1 MLGKV
6 IWFGKYRGRAWSE
19 VAIEDPRYLDWVVV
33 TLDGDAREQ
42 AMLALEK
49 AATVLLAA
57 AAKAESDT
65 PLTI

>member
-1 MLGKV
+1 MPSKV
-6 IWFGKYRGRAWSE
+6 IWFGKYRGRTWAE
-19 VAIEDPRYLDWVVV
+19 IAINDPQYLDWVV
-33 TLDGDAREQ
+33 TQTEGDAREQ

-57 AAKAESDT
+57 AAREEAG